1 MAAEPAT
8 EKPVEPT
15 PADAS
20 PAVVGPAPEKPR
32 RASRAGFG
40 RRLTIGTNVLLQI
53 ALLAFILLCINGYA
67 FKHYHRFDLSRDH
80 RSTLSD
86 RTKQFLHGLDKPV
99 KIIVLISERSPLQG
113 DVASLAAEYRNA
125 QSKYVTLDVT
135 DPFRDYNRAAELQTK
150 YKLAQQENVV
160 ILDCEGRTKII
171 GLDKLA
177 EIDPG
182 NEMTQTAP
190 QVTAFTGEQAI
201 TAGLIE
207 VTEGKKST
215 VYYVQGHGEP
225 SLAAGKPYAP
235 IGDQLTAEHL
245 TVGEL
250 NLLNADAVPADATV
264 VMLMGPHY
272 DLTDREVKLLSDYW
286 DKGGR
291 LLVLLNPEFPTPHL
305 AGFLTHLGVRPD
317 DDRILGVVNA
327 LGVRRLISSALTLF
341 AGDTSIAM
349 RLSELT
355 PLFAGSTQS
364 LSITP
369 EAGTT
374 AGLKVGPLLVAAKG
388 FWGEVD
394 YKDMENTGAD
404 NDPAKDKQAPLF
416 VAATVEKGAVGDQR
430 VQVTP
435 SRMIVFGNARFV
447 DPETMDEQMYTL
459 FINSINWLGEREAL
473 IGIPPKQVKATVLS
487 IPEERVN
494 DLFKILIFYIPGVC
508 AFLGIVV
515 WWWRRR
521 S

>member
-8 EKPVEPT
+8 EKPVDPT
-15 PADAS
+15 PAAA
-20 PAVVGPAPEKPR
+20 PVPEKSR
-32 RASRAGFG
+32 RPSRAGFG
-40 RRLTIGTNVLLQI
+40 RRLTIGTNVLVQI
-53 ALLAFILLCINGYA
+53 VLAAFILLVVNGYA
-67 FKHYHRFDLSRDH
+67 FKHFHRFDVSREH
-80 RSTLSD
+80 RSALSD
-86 RTKQFLHGLDKPV
+86 RTKQFLRGLDKPV

-113 DVASLAAEYRNA
+113 DVANLATEYRNT
-125 QSKYVTLDVT
+125 QNKYVTLDIT

-160 ILDCEGRTKII
+160 ILDCEGRTKVISQ
-171 GLDKLA
+171 DKMA

-182 NEMTQTAP
+182 NEMTGTAP

-225 SLAAGKPYAP
+225 SLAKGKQYGP
-235 IGDQLTAEHL
+235 IGDQLASEHL

-250 NLLNADAVPADATV
+250 NLLNIDAVPADATV
-264 VMLMGPHY
+264 VMLMGARY

-291 LLVLLNPEFPTPHL
+291 LLVLLNPDFVTPHL
-305 AGFLTHLGVRPD
+305 ANFLTRLGVRPD

-341 AGDTSIAM
+341 AGDTPIAL

-355 PLFAGSTQS
+355 PLFMGSTQS
-364 LSITP
+364 LSLTP
-369 EAGTT
+369 EAG
-374 AGLKVGPLLVAAKG
+374 AASGLKVGPLLIAAKG
-388 FWGEVD
+388 FWGETD
-394 YKDMENTGAD
+394 YKDMENTGAE
-404 NDPAKDKQAPLF
+404 NDPAKDKQAPLY

-430 VQVTP
+430 VQVTA

-447 DPETMDEQMYTL
+447 DPESMDQQMYDL
-459 FINSINWLGEREAL
+459 FINSVNWLGEREAL
-473 IGIPPKQVKATVLS
+473 IGIPPKQVRATVLS
-487 IPEERVN
+487 IPEEQMGELRS
-494 DLFKILIFYIPGVC
+494 ILIFGIPGVC
-508 AFLGIVV
+508 ALLGFVV